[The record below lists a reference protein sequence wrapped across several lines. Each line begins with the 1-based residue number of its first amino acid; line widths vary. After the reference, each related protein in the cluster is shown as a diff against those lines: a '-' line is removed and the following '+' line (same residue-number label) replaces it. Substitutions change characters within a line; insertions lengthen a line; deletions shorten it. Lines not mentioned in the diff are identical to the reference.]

1 MASLKCE
8 VVELEILTHPDADAL
23 EIAKVKGYQSI
34 VRKGQF
40 ETGDL
45 AVYIPEQ
52 SIVPEWLLRR
62 LNLWDDDKGKGKLAG
77 SNGDR
82 VKAVKLR
89 GVTSHGLI
97 YPLTYRAPYVS
108 VVARGGILHD
118 NEGWLM
124 DCNCNQFI
132 LETVNEGQDVTEKL
146 GIVKWEPPIPVAMA
160 GEVVALAGK
169 TLGYDIENIKN
180 FPEVAEALMALNID
194 CHITEKL
201 HGTWCCLGIWPEDLH
216 DEIPYKRVIVTSKG
230 LSGKGL
236 AFKDNEANVN
246 NLYMRIFKS
255 ICPDEASFSRNFK
268 YTGHCMGE
276 IDKRVPIFF
285 LGEVYG
291 KGVQDLQY
299 GLNDIHF
306 RLFDIYE
313 GFPGQGEYFTQK
325 QVDIFVETMDLPFER
340 VPVLYTGKLTH
351 KIIHELTD
359 GKDNITGTHIREG
372 IVIRTL
378 DKEYRNDKM
387 GRVILKSVSDDYI
400 NRKNG
405 TEYN

>member
-1 MASLKCE
+1 MATFKCE
-8 VVELEILTHPDADAL
+8 VVQVTIQEHQNADAL
-23 EIAKVKGYQSI
+23 EIAQVRGYQSI

-40 ETGDL
+40 KTGDL

-62 LNLWDDDKGKGKLAG
+62 LNLWDEDNGKGKLAG

-89 GVTSHGLI
+89 GVTSQGLLYALSTHGWDETPVLI
-97 YPLTYRAPYVS
+97 DGEMIS
-108 VVARGGILHD
+108 HHVV
-118 NEGWLM
+118 EG
-124 DCNCNQFI
+124 D
-132 LETVNEGQDVTEKL
+132 DVTELL
-146 GIVKWEPPIPVAMA
+146 GVIKWEPPIPVSMA

-169 TLGYDIENIKN
+169 TLSYDIENIKN
-180 FPEVAEALMALNID
+180 FPEVAEALINLNVE

-201 HGTWCCLGIWPEDLH
+201 HGSWMSIGIYPEDIH

-230 LSGKGL
+230 LSSKGL
-236 AFKDNEANVN
+236 AFKDNEANAN
-246 NLYMRIFKS
+246 NLYMRIFKKL
-255 ICPDEASFSRNFK
+255 CPDENTFYNVLDWVGGSN
-268 YTGHCMGE
+268 
-276 IDKRVPIFF
+276 PIFF

-291 KGVQDLQY
+291 KGVQDLSY
-299 GLNDIHF
+299 GLNDIDF

-313 GFPGQGEYFTQK
+313 GYPSQGAFMDQRR
-325 QVDIFVETMDLPFER
+325 VDGFIETMLLPFKR
-340 VPVLYTGKLTH
+340 VPVLYTGKLSH
-351 KIIHELTD
+351 KVIRELTD

-378 DKEYRNDKM
+378 DTEYRNDKI
-387 GRVILKSVSDDYI
+387 GRVILKSVSDDYL
-400 NRKNG
+400 NRKNP

>member
-1 MASLKCE
+1 MATLKCE
-8 VVELEILTHPDADAL
+8 VVRLEILTHPDADAL

-62 LNLWDDDKGKGKLAG
+62 LNLWDDEKGKGKLAG

-89 GVTSHGLI
+89 GITSLGLI
-97 YPLTYRAPYVS
+97 YGLQEDV
-108 VVARGGILHD
+108 D
-118 NEGWLM
+118 EKCWLM
-124 DCNCNQFI
+124 DCDHLGFEI
-132 LETVNEGQDVTEKL
+132 VNEGQDVTEKL

-160 GEVVALAGK
+160 GEVVALVGK
-169 TLGYDIENIKN
+169 TLSYDIENIKN
-180 FPEVAEALMALNID
+180 FPEVAEALMALNIN

-201 HGTWCCLGIWPEDLH
+201 HGSWMCVGIYHEEIH
-216 DEIPYKRVIVTSKG
+216 DEIPYKRVVVTSKG

-236 AFKDNEANVN
+236 AFKDSEANVN
-246 NLYMRIFKS
+246 NLYMRIFKKLFTEDVFERIS
-255 ICPDEASFSRNFK
+255 VLTTDIKSP
-268 YTGHCMGE
+268 
-276 IDKRVPIFF
+276 VFF
-285 LGEVYG
+285 IGEVYG

-299 GLNDIHF
+299 GLNDIDF
-306 RLFDIYE
+306 RLFDIYR
-313 GFPGQGEYFTQK
+313 GIPGQGDYLPRNAIDYL
-325 QVDIFVETMDLPFER
+325 VDQYALPMQE
-340 VPVLYTGKLTH
+340 VPVLYTGKLSH
-351 KIIHELTD
+351 KVIHELTD
-359 GKDNITGTHIREG
+359 GKDTITGTHMREG

-387 GRVILKSVSDDYI
+387 GRVILKSVSDDYL
-400 NRKNG
+400 NRKNA

>member
-8 VVELEILTHPDADAL
+8 VVRLEILTHPDADAL

-62 LNLWDDDKGKGKLAG
+62 LNLWDDEKGKGKLAG

-89 GVTSHGLI
+89 GVTSQGLI
-97 YPLTYRAPYVS
+97 YPLTFKTPTAG
-108 VVARGGILHD
+108 VVLHD
-118 NEGWLM
+118 DEGWLM
-124 DCNCNQFI
+124 DCNQLV
-132 LETVNEGQDVTEKL
+132 LEPVNEGQDVTEKL

-169 TLGYDIENIKN
+169 TLSYDIENIKN
-180 FPEVAEALMALNID
+180 FPEIAEALMALNID

-201 HGTWCCLGIWPEDLH
+201 HGTWCCIGIYHEEIH
-216 DEIPYKRVIVTSKG
+216 DEIPYKRVVVTSKG

-236 AFKDNEANVN
+236 AFKDNEANAN
-246 NLYMRIFKS
+246 NLYMRIFKKLFTEDVFERINVLATDINS
-255 ICPDEASFSRNFK
+255 
-268 YTGHCMGE
+268 
-276 IDKRVPIFF
+276 PIFF
-285 LGEVYG
+285 IGEVYG

-299 GLNDIHF
+299 GLNDIDF
-306 RLFDIYE
+306 RLFDIYR
-313 GFPGQGEYFTQK
+313 GIPGQGDY
-325 QVDIFVETMDLPFER
+325 LPRNAIAYLIDQYALPMQE

-351 KIIHELTD
+351 KVIHELTD
-359 GKDNITGTHIREG
+359 GKDTITGTHMREG

-378 DKEYRNDKM
+378 DREFRNDKI
-387 GRVILKSVSDDYI
+387 GRVILKSVSDDYL
-400 NRKNG
+400 NRKNA